1 MIFFFQTISSAN
13 EEFEG
18 IIVSVNSEA
27 ITTFDLSE
35 RIKLVIKS
43 LNLEDTI
50 ENRDSVRER
59 VLDLLIL
66 EKLKKKEVTE
76 AQLEFS
82 EEELIQF
89 TSSVYN
95 FPVKEFDIFK
105 EFIKDE
111 GLDID
116 TILDQ
121 ISIELLWSKFSQKK
135 FSSLITISQDD
146 IDRIVERNKTKAGKK
161 EFNYSEILIEN
172 RSFDSW
178 LDSKK
183 RMEMI
188 IRLLNNGSP
197 FGNLALKFSD
207 AVTADN
213 EGNVGW
219 ILEDN
224 LEDNLKTTL
233 NNLNKGEVSGGIK
246 SENGFKIIKLN
257 DTRKNSEGMNHKFSF
272 IKFSSYDQKLI
283 QSFDYN
289 PDNCSSEL
297 NKYKKNDELSV
308 TRLENILANEISE
321 VFLKKIQETPIKQI
335 SDEIEINGEYSKL
348 LICKKSK
355 DKSADEKKRIEIEN
369 KLFNE
374 KFNQLSRTY
383 ISNLRKSANI
393 KYINQ

>member
-1 MIFFFQTISSAN
+1 MIFFSQTISSAN
-13 EEFEG
+13 QEFEG

-66 EKLKKKEVTE
+66 EKLKKNEVNE

-121 ISIELLWSKFSQKK
+121 ISIELLWRKFSQKK
-135 FSSLITISQDD
+135 FSPLITISQED
-146 IDRIVERNKTKAGKK
+146 IDRIIERNKTKAGKK

-172 RSFDSW
+172 KSFDSW
-178 LDSKK
+178 DNSKK

-188 IRLLNNGSP
+188 IRLLKNGSP

-213 EGNVGW
+213 EGDVGW

-224 LEDNLKTTL
+224 LEDNLKKIL
-233 NNLNKGEVSGGIK
+233 NNLNKGEVRGG
-246 SENGFKIIKLN
+246 
-257 DTRKNSEGMNHKFSF
+257 
-272 IKFSSYDQKLI
+272 
-283 QSFDYN
+283 
-289 PDNCSSEL
+289 L
-297 NKYKKNDELSV
+297 NKNIEDSDFSV

-321 VFLKKIQETPIKQI
+321 IFLKKIEETPINQI

-348 LICKKSK
+348 LICKKSE
-355 DKSADEKKRIEIEN
+355 DKSADKKKRIEIEN

>member
-82 EEELIQF
+82 EDELIQF

-121 ISIELLWSKFSQKK
+121 ISIELLWRKFSQNK